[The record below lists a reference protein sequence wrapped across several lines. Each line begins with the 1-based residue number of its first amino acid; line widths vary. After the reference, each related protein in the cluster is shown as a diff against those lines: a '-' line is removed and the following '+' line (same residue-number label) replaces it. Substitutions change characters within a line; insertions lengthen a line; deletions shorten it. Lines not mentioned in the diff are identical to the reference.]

1 MARKTKP
8 KRILTPAQ
16 QEASLRNIANSH
28 GRPPRPIDWKRI
40 DDLFWEGVSETDIA
54 AALGIHV
61 RTLQRRRAERASEP
75 KPAALGE

>member
-16 QEASLRNIANSH
+16 QETSLRNIANSH
-28 GRPPRPIDWKRI
+28 GRPPRPIDWQRV

-54 AALGIHV
+54 AALGISE
-61 RTLQRRRAERASEP
+61 RTLKRRRTERDSAS
-75 KPAALGE
+75 KHDALGE

>member
-28 GRPPRPIDWKRI
+28 GRPPRPIDWQRV
-40 DDLFWEGVSETDIA
+40 DDLFWEGVSEEGIA
-54 AALGIHV
+54 AALSISP
-61 RTLQRRRAERASEP
+61 RTLQRRRATRFTAP
-75 KPAALGE
+75 KHDAPGE

>member
-28 GRPPRPIDWKRI
+28 GRPPRPIDWQRV
-40 DDLFWEGVSETDIA
+40 DDLFWNGVNDTGIA
-54 AALGIHV
+54 AALGISE
-61 RTLQRRRAERASEP
+61 RTLERRRAERDAVS